1 MRNKKYRSW
10 KIIMVLWVI
19 AMACVVFLILFPT
32 SSLERTIILVG
43 SGLIVLVAIFLF
55 PMYFEVQMDRIIV
68 RQGVWSSN
76 KSYES
81 SGYKK
86 RVFMFDDIKDIEVEG
101 KKVLRIYLKDGNN
114 VGISIMGCIRKNEII
129 GLIYEV
135 RAQIKGYEQQYI

>member
-1 MRNKKYRSW
+1 MRNKKYRPW
-10 KIIMVLWVI
+10 KNIMVLWVI

-101 KKVLRIYLKDGNN
+101 KKVLRIDLKDGNN

>member
-1 MRNKKYRSW
+1 
-10 KIIMVLWVI
+10 MVLWVI

-114 VGISIMGCIRKNEII
+114 VGISIMGYKRKNEII

>member
-10 KIIMVLWVI
+10 EIIIILWVI
-19 AMACVVFLILFPT
+19 AIACVVCLILLPT
-32 SSLERTIILVG
+32 SSLDRIIILVG
-43 SGLIVLVAIFLF
+43 IGFLVLVTIFLF

>member
-1 MRNKKYRSW
+1 MRNKKYRPW
-10 KIIMVLWVI
+10 KNIVILTFFIILSFICLIWASERWEKI
-19 AMACVVFLILFPT
+19 FLIVDAVLF
-32 SSLERTIILVG
+32 SIIDL
-43 SGLIVLVAIFLF
+43 LMFFL
-55 PMYFEVQMDRIIV
+55 YIEIQEDRVIV
-68 RQGVWSSN
+68 RQGVFSRN
-76 KSYES
+76 RAYES
-81 SGYKK
+81 SFKK